1 MKRDFQAFKNRTAVT
16 KEERLRQ
23 RKNCAAIVKDKAARL
38 RGANDNFLITVRLSG
53 SFVPLVTVLFV
64 AKGADTMPKR
74 RANGEGN
81 IRKRKDGRWEG
92 RYTAGYD
99 PESGKRIIKNV
110 LGKTQAE
117 VKEKLKTAISESQRL
132 DVSKAGNYTVASWV
146 RTWYEVYAEPRIR
159 PNTKAYYANYIENHI
174 IPGIGSIPLD
184 KLTTIQI
191 QRFYNNLQKSGRV
204 QRKNFPELKDKSL
217 SPRVVRGVHTLLHN
231 CLEQAV
237 AEHLLL
243 ANPAQGCKLPQ
254 LEKKEMKILP
264 QEKIGLYLAEAE
276 KRGLL
281 AAFYLE
287 LTTGLR
293 RGELLA
299 LQWTDLDIEN
309 RTLAVTK
316 QVNRINGELVVSPPK
331 TRNSIRTLALPQQA
345 VDLLIAEHKKHPRNP
360 YMFPSPKTGTMYD
373 PDAFRRT
380 HDKILKAIG
389 AEHIRF
395 HDLRHTFATLSLKS
409 GVDVKT
415 LSGALGHYSA
425 ISDKNDFRR
434 NEKACKMLTAKY
446 RLHFANGKDH
456 IKEERLRPYDRA
468 KHEIY
473 KALKEELPKVQN
485 WADLKDALADR
496 DIDMKFK
503 VSRTTREIQG
513 VKFEYNGFSFSG
525 SKISREFSYLN
536 IDNRLEENACASL
549 FESPKQESRHKEEKV
564 QQSVSHSDDGSGISL
579 GLLNGNSS
587 YDATAAEEAEF
598 NRLMKK
604 KKAKRKRGF
613 HL

>member
-1 MKRDFQAFKNRTAVT
+1 MTVPQAVEKFAVFNHSKKCSLNSGDFRRKTCIFCAAVVNEKASWPFKNRTAVT

-38 RGANDNFLITVRLSG
+38 RGANDNFLITVRLFG

-110 LGKTQAE
+110 LGKTQTE
-117 VKEKLKTAISESQRL
+117 VKEKLKTAISESQKL
-132 DVSKAGNYTVASWV
+132 DVSKAGTYTVSSWV
-146 RTWYEVYAEPRIR
+146 KTWYEVYAEPRIR

-174 IPGIGSIPLD
+174 IPGIGDVPLD

-237 AEHLLL
+237 AERLLL
-243 ANPAQGCKLPQ
+243 TNPAQGCKLPQ

-264 QEKIGLYLAEAE
+264 QEKIGMYLAEAE
-276 KRGLL
+276 RRGLL

-299 LQWTDLDIEN
+299 LQWTDLDVEN

-316 QVNRINGELVVSPPK
+316 QVNRISGELVVSPPK

-360 YMFPSPKTGTMYD
+360 YLFPSPKTGTMYD

-425 ISDKNDFRR
+425 
-434 NEKACKMLTAKY
+434 
-446 RLHFANGKDH
+446 
-456 IKEERLRPYDRA
+456 
-468 KHEIY
+468 
-473 KALKEELPKVQN
+473 
-485 WADLKDALADR
+485 
-496 DIDMKFK
+496 
-503 VSRTTREIQG
+503 
-513 VKFEYNGFSFSG
+513 
-525 SKISREFSYLN
+525 EFTLN
-536 IDNRLEENACASL
+536 TYT
-549 FESPKQESRHKEEKV
+549 H
-564 QQSVSHSDDGSGISL
+564 
-579 GLLNGNSS
+579 
-587 YDATAAEEAEF
+587 ATAQ
-598 NRLMKK
+598 MKQD
-604 KKAKRKRGF
+604 AADTIGGVISQQMR
-613 HL
+613 